1 MKIKVIPE
9 DFIVKELMDLEL
21 KADGAYRIYLL
32 EKRHWNTMDALLAI
46 ARQNKMPMAKI
57 GYGGRKDRHAVTYQ
71 YISVPR
77 QYDLSFN
84 MSNINLTFEG
94 FADDYMSS
102 TVLKGNYFELTIR
115 KIPMEQKASIEKRL
129 DEIGRYGFPNY
140 FDDQRFGSVI
150 NPEEFLA
157 ERIIKKHYKGALKL
171 YFTTIYSGDK
181 REEKKRKK
189 AIEEQWGNWQTILP
203 LCRTAAER
211 DIIEILTKGDSK
223 NQLAKAVNAI
233 PKEQLS
239 MHFSAYQSFLWNQSL
254 EHILLQHIKNP
265 LKAKGKIMDY
275 YFYQTLEENTFNKL
289 KELLIPTVSY
299 KIPGNPE
306 VTRVVREVLS
316 ERELKPSDFNLTKI
330 RKSFF
335 KSFLRPAIIFPIGL
349 RGKRD
354 DITGQAVSLDDT
366 ENTSGTSM
374 KGDSRTVP
382 LTPFEEDDIYPGYL
396 KLKLKFTLP
405 PGSFATML
413 VKGLGK

>member
-1 MKIKVIPE
+1 MIPLKIKVTPE
-9 DFIVKELMDLEL
+9 DFIVKELTDLQL
-21 KADGAYRIYLL
+21 KTDGSYRIYLL

-77 QYDLSFN
+77 QYDLSFR

-102 TVLKGNYFELTIR
+102 TTLKGNHFELTIR
-115 KIPMEQKASIEKRL
+115 KIPMEQKSYIEKRL
-129 DEIGRYGFPNY
+129 DEIDRYGFPNY

-171 YFTTIYSGDK
+171 YLTNIYSGDR
-181 REEKKRKK
+181 REEKKRKR
-189 AIEEQWGNWQTILP
+189 AIEEQWGDWQAIAP

-211 DIIEILTKGDSK
+211 DIVKILSKGESK
-223 NQLAKAVNAI
+223 NQLVKALNAI

-275 YFYQTLEENTFNKL
+275 YFYQTLEENTFNKF

-306 VTRVVREVLS
+306 TIQVVREVLS
-316 ERELKPSDFNLTKI
+316 KRDLKPSNFNLTKI

-335 KSFLRPAIIFPIGL
+335 KSFLRPATIFPIGL
-349 RGKRD
+349 RD
-354 DITGQAVSLDDT
+354 
-366 ENTSGTSM
+366 
-374 KGDSRTVP
+374 KGDKGTVP
-382 LTPFEEDDIYPGYL
+382 MTHLTPFEEDDIYTGYL

-413 VKGLGK
+413 VKSLNI

>member
-1 MKIKVIPE
+1 MIPLKIKVIPE
-9 DFIVKELMDLEL
+9 DFIVKELIDLKL
-21 KADGAYRIYLL
+21 KADGPYRIYLL
-32 EKRHWNTMDALLAI
+32 QKRHWNTMDALLAI

-77 QYDLSFN
+77 QYDLSFH

-102 TVLKGNYFELTIR
+102 TTLKGNHFELTIR
-115 KIPMEQKASIEKRL
+115 KIPMEQKSYIEKRL
-129 DEIGRYGFPNY
+129 DEIDRYGFPNY

-171 YFTTIYSGDK
+171 YFTNIYSGDR
-181 REEKKRKK
+181 REEKKRKR
-189 AIEEQWGNWQTILP
+189 AIQEQWGDWQAIAP

-211 DIIEILTKGDSK
+211 DIVKILTKGESK
-223 NQLAKAVNAI
+223 NQLVKAINAI

-265 LKAKGKIMDY
+265 FKVKGSIMDY
-275 YFYQTLEENTFNKL
+275 YFYQTLEENTFNKY

-299 KIPGNPE
+299 KIPGNQE

-316 ERELKPSDFNLTKI
+316 KRDLKPSNFNLTKI

-335 KSFLRPAIIFPIGL
+335 KSFLRPATIFPIGL
-349 RGKRD
+349 RD
-354 DITGQAVSLDDT
+354 
-366 ENTSGTSM
+366 
-374 KGDSRTVP
+374 KGDKGTVP
-382 LTPFEEDDIYPGYL
+382 MTPLWIGTTI
-396 KLKLKFTLP
+396 KLALWCL
-405 PGSFATML
+405 
-413 VKGLGK
+413 